1 MCLIDP
7 RTRKEALG
15 CGRQGGAVGDEVR
28 VVCVEESAP
37 PPMSKISLPY
47 KNKQEHGMNQSCLT
61 KLEANVLW
69 NLPA

>member
-47 KNKQEHGMNQSCLT
+47 KNKQEHR
-61 KLEANVLW
+61 A
-69 NLPA
+69 